1 MGQVPSQ
8 KPGRDVASDVQV
20 CFEGIC
26 CQDDRAADRLPGTV
40 LIDSIPSGEDRLNI
54 LQGSGAMRYKLRG
67 CGSQLLR
74 PMSMAGPL
82 QCSGI

>member
-1 MGQVPSQ
+1 MSPLMC
-8 KPGRDVASDVQV
+8 RFALRASAAKTT
-20 CFEGIC
+20 
-26 CQDDRAADRLPGTV
+26 RAADRLPGTV

-74 PMSMAGPL
+74 PTSMAGPL